1 MNGLGDAHVVLFYC
15 RAVGQRE
22 RCRYRSGLGTNG
34 RVSGFMTGK
43 DVIRQ
48 VD

>member
-1 MNGLGDAHVVLFYC
+1 MSSYFIVVPW
-15 RAVGQRE
+15 ARE